1 MAKGRAGVAL
11 PDEEIRVMTQE
22 LAKSPADQAKAALA
36 SAVDQGSGLDL
47 MTLSTVMVQSGFF
60 PNAESVAQ
68 GVVKILA
75 GRELGFPAI
84 ASMRHIYVHNGH
96 IGLQAT
102 LIATKIR
109 QSGTYDYRILDSTDK
124 RCEIEFLRKMPSPEG
139 FRWQTEGKAS
149 FTIEE
154 AQRAGLVKDKSAW
167 TTYPSD
173 LLFARAMTRGQRRY
187 CPDVFGQSVYSE
199 EEIHEIAAAETKLV
213 GGQTLEERI
222 ADLMPKE
229 KVAQAAQDNPDLP
242 VEIVKDILIAQEE
255 SKAGLGEPYQFGIV
269 QDEPKAADSRSEA
282 AAGTVQVLPP
292 YSVTFT
298 VGKQT
303 FHTQGITRGTL
314 MELFKICPRVDKK
327 YGAGRHS
334 EVLRKEFG
342 VEHRTDLTEEMA
354 ERYFVRMKE
363 MLEAE

>member
-1 MAKGRAGVAL
+1 
-11 PDEEIRVMTQE
+11 MTQE
-22 LAKSPADQAKAALA
+22 LAKLPAEQAKAALA

-47 MTLSTVMVQSGFF
+47 MTLSTIMVQSGFF

-109 QSGTYDYRILDSTDK
+109 QSGTYDYRILESTDK
-124 RCEIEFLRKMPSPEG
+124 RCEIEFIRKGPDG
-139 FRWQTEGKAS
+139 KWGAEGKAA

-154 AQRAGLVKDKSAW
+154 AQRAGLIKEKSAW

-199 EEIHEIAAAETKLV
+199 EEIHEIAAADPKLV
-213 GGQTLEERI
+213 GG
-222 ADLMPKE
+222 
-229 KVAQAAQDNPDLP
+229 
-242 VEIVKDILIAQEE
+242 
-255 SKAGLGEPYQFGIV
+255 
-269 QDEPKAADSRSEA
+269 
-282 AAGTVQVLPP
+282 
-292 YSVTFT
+292 
-298 VGKQT
+298 
-303 FHTQGITRGTL
+303 
-314 MELFKICPRVDKK
+314 
-327 YGAGRHS
+327 
-334 EVLRKEFG
+334 
-342 VEHRTDLTEEMA
+342 
-354 ERYFVRMKE
+354 
-363 MLEAE
+363 